1 MDVKDL
7 ELLTILNLHGRAD
20 APFISSKI
28 GISPGNVDR
37 RIKLLIRSGI
47 IRSFSAFFDRRMFG
61 YDTTYVKLHYRMRDI
76 DKVIKSIAS
85 MPQVSQIYPNMDDFM
100 LIEVVHWDKETL
112 RSAIRAMERAARPM
126 TVSAH
131 FIPKLPDDIPETPK
145 GRDLELLMYLVKDG
159 RAPSD
164 LLASMTGLEE
174 DEVET
179 RISRMQMDRTF
190 EVRPVINEHE
200 IQPFPTFSTIISI
213 KKTSSFSECF
223 SEVQRIGKENW
234 SCKPM
239 ERPTGVWL
247 KSFGR
252 DLHSMDMMIE
262 RFRREDYVEDVLF
275 VIPDEMV
282 TKRSVDL
289 NIIKDAMS

>member
-7 ELLTILNLHGRAD
+7 ELLTILNSHGRAD
-20 APFISSKI
+20 ASFISSKI

-37 RIKLLIRSGI
+37 RIKLLTRSSI
-47 IRSFSAFFDRRMFG
+47 ISSFSAFFDRRMFG
-61 YDTTYVKLHYRMRDI
+61 YDTTYIKLHYRMRDI
-76 DKVIKSIAS
+76 DKVIESVAS
-85 MPQVSQIYPNMDDFM
+85 MPQIAQIYPNMDDFM
-100 LIEVVHWDKETL
+100 IVEVVHWDKETL
-112 RSAIRAMERAARPM
+112 RSAIRAMERASRPM

-131 FIPKLPDDIPETPK
+131 FIPRLPDEIPETPK
-145 GRDLELLMYLVKDG
+145 GVNLELLMYLVKDG
-159 RAPSD
+159 RAPID
-164 LLASMTGLEE
+164 LLASMTGLE
-174 DEVET
+174 DNEVEEK
-179 RISRMQMDRTF
+179 ISRMQMDRTF
-190 EVRPVINEHE
+190 EVRPVINEQE
-200 IQPFPTFSTIISI
+200 VQPFPTFSTIISI
-213 KKTSSFSECF
+213 KNKNSFSECF
-223 SEVQRIGKENW
+223 SEIQRIGKENW

-262 RFRREDYVEDVLF
+262 RFRREEYVENVLV